1 MGLRVLAL
9 VSSVMLPVTPSLMPQ
24 ELSLPPWGMTHKVIG
39 EGLRVEMSM
48 YVLVLDGRTC
58 ETAPSHVYANV

>member
-9 VSSVMLPVTPSLMPQ
+9 VSSVMLPVTPFLMPQ
-24 ELSLPPWGMTHKVIG
+24 ELSLPPWAMAHRVIG

-48 YVLVLDGRTC
+48 CVLVLDGRAC
-58 ETAPSHVYANV
+58 ETAPAHVYANV